1 MSERSLSGCAA
12 WEINCLNCENK
23 GGRSY
28 LTMARLGQVT
38 LVACAPTA
46 YRNRSYLTMAR
57 LGQVTLVACAPTAY
71 RNNMPPSKKVVRP
84 RATKAMP

>member
-1 MSERSLSGCAA
+1 MVGSLAGGKTKLGVELFATKLSERSLSGCAA

-46 YRNRSYLTMAR
+46 YRN
-57 LGQVTLVACAPTAY
+57 
-71 RNNMPPSKKVVRP
+71 NMPPSKKVVRP